1 MKAKELFDRFLEVID
16 ALEREE
22 VEYVLIGGFA
32 VVLYGMPRLTQ
43 DLDIFIQ
50 SKQEN
55 INKLQKALFTVF
67 NDNSIFEITYPELQN
82 YPVIRY
88 GSEDGFY
95 IDILA
100 KIGTAFKYEDLKF
113 EEINLEGHTIKI
125 ATADTL
131 YKLKEKTFRAVDK
144 NDLIFLKELIK
155 KRKK

>member
-1 MKAKELFDRFLEVID
+1 MTI
-16 ALEREE
+16 
-22 VEYVLIGGFA
+22 
-32 VVLYGMPRLTQ
+32 
-43 DLDIFIQ
+43 
-50 SKQEN
+50 
-55 INKLQKALFTVF
+55 VF
-67 NDNSIFEITYPELQN
+67 FEITYPELQN

-113 EEINLEGHTIKI
+113 EEINIEGHTIKI

-131 YKLKEKTFRAVDK
+131 YKIEEKTFRAVDK
-144 NDLIFLKELIK
+144 NVLIFLKELIK